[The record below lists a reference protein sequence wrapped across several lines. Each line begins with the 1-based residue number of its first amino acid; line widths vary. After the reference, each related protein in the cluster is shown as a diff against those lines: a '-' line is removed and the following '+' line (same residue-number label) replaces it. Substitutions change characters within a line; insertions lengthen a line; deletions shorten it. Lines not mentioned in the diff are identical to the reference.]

1 LCAHLSDLRTQLEPY
16 LRIDIALGSPIM
28 RNSARERRRR
38 SRRDAPWDLTAE
50 APRALL
56 DCFAS
61 LLPSALPLS
70 FLGRRAESVGR
81 VRDFV
86 LDAVARDLPD
96 TGFA

>member
-1 LCAHLSDLRTQLEPY
+1 MCAHVSDLRTQLEPD
-16 LRIDIALGSPIM
+16 LRIDIALRSPIT

-38 SRRDAPWDLTAE
+38 SRRDARWDLTAE
-50 APRALL
+50 TPRALR

-70 FLGRRAESVGR
+70 LLGRRAESVGR

-86 LDAVARDLPD
+86 LDAVARELPD
-96 TGFA
+96 TVFP